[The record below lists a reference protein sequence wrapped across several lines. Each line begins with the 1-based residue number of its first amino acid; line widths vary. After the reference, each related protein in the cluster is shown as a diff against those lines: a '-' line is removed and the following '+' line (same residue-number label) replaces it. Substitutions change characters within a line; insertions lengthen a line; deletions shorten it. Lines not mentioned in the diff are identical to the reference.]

1 MQPTPIR
8 SVPLTAALAD
18 YLLRDVNEP
27 EVLQQLRI
35 ETEKLP
41 SASMQIGPDQGKFM
55 RWLTELIGAKKCL
68 EVGVFTGYSSLCVA
82 LGMSEGGCLIACDI
96 DPEITRIAKRYWQR
110 AGVAENIQ
118 LELRPAVETLD
129 RLIAEG
135 NADSFDFVFIDAD
148 KESYDAYYE
157 ASLVLVRRNGLILID
172 NTLWS
177 GAVANPSRHDP
188 DTQAIARLNQ
198 KISTDNRVSACLL
211 PIGDGLTLVRKQ

>member
-35 ETEKLP
+35 ETAKLP

-68 EVGVFTGYSSLCVA
+68 EVGVFTGYSSICVA
-82 LGMSEGGCLIACDI
+82 LGMSEGGTLIACDI

-129 RLIAEG
+129 QLITEG
-135 NADSFDFVFIDAD
+135 AADSFDFVFIDAD

-188 DTQAIARLNQ
+188 DTQAIAQLNQ
-198 KISTDNRVSACLL
+198 KIRTDNRVSACLL